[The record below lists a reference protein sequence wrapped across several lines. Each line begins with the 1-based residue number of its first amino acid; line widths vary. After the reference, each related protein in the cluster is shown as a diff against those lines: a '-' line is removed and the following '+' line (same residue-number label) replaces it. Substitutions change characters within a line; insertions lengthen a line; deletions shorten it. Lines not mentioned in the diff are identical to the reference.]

1 MNLLNWLRRPFAS
14 QAISPVMNDD
24 HAQHFR
30 DINDLL
36 SALDKLKGNS
46 DFKEGK
52 HNQITSML
60 RHILN
65 EIAEHFRR
73 EQELMECSGYSGKE
87 AHLTEHS
94 AIIKTFEHHFGE
106 GVSDSVVID
115 KNSVIQIKDVMVLH
129 IKSQD
134 RKLNEF
140 LSAAR
145 PVGKLGKIASIRK

>member
-14 QAISPVMNDD
+14 RAISPVMKDD

-36 SALDKLKGNS
+36 SALDNLNGNS

-52 HNQITSML
+52 HNQITKML
-60 RHILN
+60 RRILN
-65 EIAEHFRR
+65 EISEHFSR
-73 EQELMECSGYSGKE
+73 EQELMECYGYPGKD

-94 AIIKTFEHHFGE
+94 TIIRTFERHFGD
-106 GVSDSVVID
+106 GICDSVVID
-115 KNSVIQIKDVMVLH
+115 KNSVIQIKEVMVSH

-134 RKLNEF
+134 RKLTEF

-145 PVGKLGKIASIRK
+145 PVEKLGKIASIQK